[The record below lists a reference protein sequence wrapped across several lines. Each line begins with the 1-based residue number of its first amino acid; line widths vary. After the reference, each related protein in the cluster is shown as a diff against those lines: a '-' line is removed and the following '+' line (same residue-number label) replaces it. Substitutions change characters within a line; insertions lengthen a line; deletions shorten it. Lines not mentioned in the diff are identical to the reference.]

1 MVGRGSSRTQDTVLR
16 ALERAVRV
24 APERLLFDFSGDQYS
39 YGEVDRLTNRLARS
53 LRQLGVAEGDTVTT
67 MFDNNIDGILAWL
80 AINKL
85 GAISVPLNT
94 ALRGDFLRHQ
104 VADAKAAIVLCESAY
119 VERIAAVSADLPE
132 LDLILY
138 RGTLGGTP
146 TAESAIA
153 PLDDHRGDDERPL
166 GLDVDPTALACIIYT
181 SGTTGPS
188 KGCMISHNYI
198 RNLAQQKLRSA
209 PATAQDITFTPLPL
223 FHLNAIAS
231 GVTATIVSQGRIV
244 FAPRFSV
251 SKFWPEIER
260 SGATIASILGSMGR
274 LLADAPDNEAMK
286 RCHGQIHTVRGN
298 PFPPGV
304 QEIWKRRF
312 GARHVGGNDY
322 GLTEAA
328 VVTSLP
334 EGGYR
339 DAPPNSSGRRNEDF
353 DVIIVDDDDI
363 EVPPG
368 TSGEVLIRPRAP
380 HVMFEGYWRRP
391 EDTLK
396 VLGNLWFHSGDIGK
410 FDEDGF
416 FYFVDRKKDY
426 LRRRGENI
434 SSFEMEATFSAH
446 PDIEDV
452 AVHAVESP
460 VGEDD
465 VKVTAVLRDGA
476 DLAPEDLCRWS
487 IDRVP
492 YYAVPRYIEFRGS
505 LPKNPQGRVLKY
517 QLRDEGATPDTWD
530 RDASDLEVT
539 RR

>member
-1 MVGRGSSRTQDTVLR
+1 MAGRGSSHTQDTVLH

-24 APERLLFDFSGDQYS
+24 APERVLFDFSGDQYT
-39 YGEVDRLTNRLARS
+39 YGEVDRSTNRLARS
-53 LRQLGVAEGDTVTT
+53 LQQLGVAAGDTVTT
-67 MFDNNIDGILAWL
+67 MFDNNIDGILTWL

-94 ALRGDFLRHQ
+94 ALRGEFLRHQ
-104 VADAKAAIVLCESAY
+104 VADAKAAIVLCEGEYA
-119 VERIAAVSADLPE
+119 ERIAAVSADLPE
-132 LDLILY
+132 LDLILH
-138 RGTLGGTP
+138 RGTLERPP
-146 TAESAIA
+146 TAGSTIA

-166 GLDVDPTALACIIYT
+166 ELDVDPAALACIIYT

-198 RNLAQQKLRSA
+198 RNLARQKLRSA
-209 PATAQDITFTPLPL
+209 PATAEDITFTPLPL

-231 GVTATIVSQGRIV
+231 GVTATIVSQGRIA

-251 SKFWPEIER
+251 SQFWPEIER

-274 LLADAPDNEAMK
+274 LLADAADNEAMA

-298 PFPPGV
+298 PFPPDV

-334 EGGYR
+334 EGGHR
-339 DAPPNSSGRRNEDF
+339 DAPPHSSGRRNEDF

-391 EDTLK
+391 EETLQ
-396 VLGNLWFHSGDIGK
+396 VLGNLWFHSGDIGR

-434 SSFEMEATFSAH
+434 SSFEMEAAFAAH
-446 PDIEDV
+446 PDVEDV

-476 DLAPEDLCRWS
+476 DLTPEELCRWS

-492 YYAVPRYIEFRGS
+492 YYAVPRYIEFRGA

-530 RDASDLEVT
+530 REVSDLEVI